1 MKRSEINAVMKDALE
16 LFKEY
21 KISLPEFV
29 LWSADEWKTKGEETR
44 EIKDNSLG
52 WDITDFGSGDFYDTG
67 LFLITLRN
75 GNQKN
80 KEKYPKPYAEKLMI
94 VKEKQC
100 FTKERRRMAT
110 ILNLP

>member
-16 LFKEY
+16 LFREY

-29 LWSADEWKTKGEETR
+29 LWTAEEWKTKGEETR

-80 KEKYPKPYAEKLMI
+80 KEKYPSAKAHGYSFIFKSRFYHFFI
-94 VKEKQC
+94 K
-100 FTKERRRMAT
+100 F
-110 ILNLP
+110 IIYFY